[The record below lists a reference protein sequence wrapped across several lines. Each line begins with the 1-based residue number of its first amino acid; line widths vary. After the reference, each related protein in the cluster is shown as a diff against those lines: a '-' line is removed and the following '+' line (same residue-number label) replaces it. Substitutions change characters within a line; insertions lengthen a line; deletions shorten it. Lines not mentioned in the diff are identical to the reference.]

1 MAGPVRALVVG
12 SVNVDLHVRVP
23 AHPGPGETVIGSELT
38 RLPGGKGG
46 NQAAALAR
54 LGAQVRLHAAVGDDA
69 DGRWSVEQLA
79 DAGVDVESLERIRSA
94 PTGIAVVMVEPDG
107 ANRIV

>member
-1 MAGPVRALVVG
+1 MVRLHIAQGRFYVGETVRALVVG

-23 AHPGPGETVIGSELT
+23 AHPGPGETVIGSALG

-54 LGAQVRLHAAVGDDA
+54 LGAAVR
-69 DGRWSVEQLA
+69 
-79 DAGVDVESLERIRSA
+79 
-94 PTGIAVVMVEPDG
+94 
-107 ANRIV
+107 